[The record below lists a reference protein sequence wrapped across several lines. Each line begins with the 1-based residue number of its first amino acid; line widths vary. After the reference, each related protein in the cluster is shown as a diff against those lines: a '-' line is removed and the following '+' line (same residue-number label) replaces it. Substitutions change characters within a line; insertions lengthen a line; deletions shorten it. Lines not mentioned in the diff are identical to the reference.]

1 MKVFMSIW
9 EADDTEM
16 EHGAGRYFDT
26 LKEAIER
33 FNELKEGLYA
43 CLIEFDDKP
52 IFTYVKDNYKTDNL

>member
-52 IFTYVKDNYKTDNL
+52 IFKLC